1 MEVELDGQSGW
12 GEKEMIES
20 IYIKNFKSLNAVELK
35 LEKFNC
41 LIGMNGSGKSTIL
54 QALDFLSQLMIGQI
68 QGWLDARGWKSHDLN
83 CKLGKESIL
92 TLAVDY
98 KTSSGQK
105 CHWIGFFHR
114 GTLRCMTESF
124 WVDGE
129 EVFSTTSRS
138 FWFKGKGRMGI
149 SFVFQGSLL
158 SALKDSELS
167 EPVKAFRD
175 AVRKIRSLE
184 LLSPQMM
191 RKRAR
196 TNDQDI
202 GAGGEKLS
210 AFLHSIK
217 GEHRDRLL
225 GMLKSFYP
233 NLLDFKITSQ
243 KAGWKKLSV
252 IEAFQDQKLETE
264 ATHLND
270 GLLRIL
276 AVLAQSESDRSLILL
291 DEIENGINQEIVEKL
306 VDTLVAS
313 QQQILVTTH
322 SPLILNY
329 LDDDTAKQSV
339 QFIYKT
345 PQGLSK
351 IRHFFDIPRIGE
363 KLRYMG
369 PGDAFVDTDL
379 AALAQECIELDLAS
393 QEAQPGSR
401 A

>member
-1 MEVELDGQSGW
+1 
-12 GEKEMIES
+12 MIEL
-20 IYIKNFKSLNAVELK
+20 IHVKNFKSLSDVSLK

-41 LIGMNGSGKSTIL
+41 LIGMNGAGKSTIL
-54 QALDFLSQLMIGQI
+54 QVLDFLSQMMIGQV
-68 QGWLDARGWKSHDLN
+68 QDWLDSRGWKSHDLN
-83 CKLGKESIL
+83 CKLGKESNL
-92 TLAVDY
+92 LFCVKY
-98 KTSSGQK
+98 KTSTGQALFWFATFNRVNLRCTREEIFVDGLKIFIASGQLFQFRDK
-105 CHWIGFFHR
+105 PKQ
-114 GTLRCMTESF
+114 
-124 WVDGE
+124 D
-129 EVFSTTSRS
+129 
-138 FWFKGKGRMGI
+138 I

-158 SALKDSELS
+158 SVLKDSELP
-167 EPVKAFRD
+167 EPVKEFRD
-175 AVRKIRSLE
+175 ALRKIRSLE

-196 TNDQDI
+196 SNDQDI

-210 AFLHSIK
+210 AFLYSIK
-217 GEHRDRLL
+217 GGHRDRLL
-225 GMLKSFYP
+225 NMLKDFYP
-233 NLLDFKITSQ
+233 NLLDFKVTSQ

-252 IEAFQDQKLETE
+252 IEKFRDQKLETE

-291 DEIENGINQEIVEKL
+291 DEIENGINQELVEKL
-306 VDTLVAS
+306 VDKLVAS
-313 QQQILVTTH
+313 QQQMLITTH

-329 LDDDTAKQSV
+329 LDDETARKSV

-351 IRHFFDIPRIGE
+351 IRRFFEITRVGE

-379 AALAQECIELDLAS
+379 KALTEECIELDIRSPVAESLNMWHLRRNKIDLDAC
-393 QEAQPGSR
+393 GY
-401 A
+401 

>member
-1 MEVELDGQSGW
+1 
-12 GEKEMIES
+12 MIES
-20 IYIKNFKSLNAVELK
+20 IYVKNFKSLNAVELK

-41 LIGMNGSGKSTIL
+41 LIGMNGAGKSTIL
-54 QALDFLSQLMIGQI
+54 QALDFLSQLMIGQV
-68 QGWLDARGWKSHDLN
+68 QDWLDARGWKSHDLN
-83 CKLGKESIL
+83 CKLGKESNL
-92 TLAVDY
+92 TLGIRY
-98 KTSSGQK
+98 KTNTGEKLQ
-105 CHWIGFFHR
+105 WVGVFNR
-114 GTLRCMTESF
+114 VNLRCTHEIIVVNKEKIFEAKGQSF
-124 WVDGE
+124 Q
-129 EVFSTTSRS
+129 
-138 FWFKGKGRMGI
+138 FKGKAKQDI

-158 SALKDSELS
+158 SVLKDSELS

-313 QQQILVTTH
+313 PQQILVTTH

-329 LDDDTAKQSV
+329 LDDETAKQSV

-379 AALAQECIELDLAS
+379 VALAQECIELDLSS
-393 QEAQPGSR
+393 QLVQPGSS